1 MKCFTV
7 TLEFLQKNKILKI
20 RRRRFLKTIKFGTGL
35 KKKRSGTVDFHKRPL
50 GKLIEQL
57 NEGDTLVVTEISRL
71 GRSLNMIFDIIKEL
85 QNKKVRVIAIKNNF
99 DLNPQKKNDITAQVL
114 MFAFG
119 LSAQIE
125 RDWIWER
132 TKQGVI
138 VAKSKGKVIGRRK
151 GEMIYNI
158 KLRKHQRKIMRDYKS
173 GMSINA
179 IAIKYHVT
187 WVTAKRFITIYA
199 KMKKPA
205 PLTEKP
211 QKHGHPTYAELEYFK
226 KHI

>member
-1 MKCFTV
+1 MFYGYIRVSTEEQN
-7 TLEFLQKNKILKI
+7 LENQKKAISEKYKI
-20 RRRRFLKTIKFGTGL
+20 RKWIEE
-35 KKKRSGTVDFHKRPL
+35 KRSGTVDFHKRNL

-119 LSAQIE
+119 LSAQVLMFAFGLSAQIE
-125 RDWIWER
+125 RDLISER
-132 TKQGVI
+132 TKQGLI
-138 VAKSKGKVIGRRK
+138 VAKSKV
-151 GEMIYNI
+151 
-158 KLRKHQRKIMRDYKS
+158 KLRKYQRKIMRDYKS

-226 KHI
+226 THI

>member
-1 MKCFTV
+1 
-7 TLEFLQKNKILKI
+7 
-20 RRRRFLKTIKFGTGL
+20 
-35 KKKRSGTVDFHKRPL
+35 
-50 GKLIEQL
+50 
-57 NEGDTLVVTEISRL
+57 
-71 GRSLNMIFDIIKEL
+71 
-85 QNKKVRVIAIKNNF
+85 
-99 DLNPQKKNDITAQVL
+99 

-125 RDWIWER
+125 RDLISER
-132 TKQGVI
+132 TKQGLI

-151 GEMIYNI
+151 GEMIYNV

-179 IAIKYHVT
+179 IAVTYHVT

-199 KMKKPA
+199 KMKKLA

>member
-1 MKCFTV
+1 MFYGYIRVSTEEQN
-7 TLEFLQKNKILKI
+7 LENQKKAISEKYKI
-20 RRRRFLKTIKFGTGL
+20 RKWIEE
-35 KKKRSGTVDFHKRPL
+35 KRSGTVDFHKRNL

-57 NEGDTLVVTEISRL
+57 NESDTLVVTEISRL

-125 RDWIWER
+125 RDLISER
-132 TKQGVI
+132 TKQGLI

-151 GEMIYNI
+151 GEMIYNV
-158 KLRKHQRKIMRDYKS
+158 KLRKYQRQIMRDYKS

>member
-1 MKCFTV
+1 MFYGYIRVSTQEQN
-7 TLEFLQKNKILKI
+7 LENQKKAISEKYKI
-20 RRRRFLKTIKFGTGL
+20 RKWIEE
-35 KKKRSGTVDFHKRPL
+35 KRSGTVDFHKRNL

-114 MFAFG
+114 MLAFG

-125 RDWIWER
+125 RDLISER
-132 TKQGVI
+132 TKQGLI

-151 GEMIYNI
+151 GEMIYNV

-226 KHI
+226 THI

>member
-1 MKCFTV
+1 MFYGYIRVSTQEQN
-7 TLEFLQKNKILKI
+7 LENQKRAISEKYKI
-20 RRRRFLKTIKFGTGL
+20 
-35 KKKRSGTVDFHKRPL
+35 KKWIEEKKSGTVDFHKRNL
-50 GKLIEQL
+50 GKLINQL
-57 NEGDTLVVTEISRL
+57 NEGDVLVVTEISRL
-71 GRSLNMIFDIIKEL
+71 GRSLNMIFEIIKEL
-85 QNKKVRVIAIKNNF
+85 QNKQVRVIAIKNNF
-99 DLNPQKKNDITAQVL
+99 DLNPQKKNDITSQVL

-125 RDWIWER
+125 RDLISER
-132 TKQGVI
+132 TKQGLI

-151 GEMIYNI
+151 GEMIYNV
-158 KLRKHQRKIMRDYKS
+158 KLRKYQREIMRDYKG

-226 KHI
+226 TH

>member
-1 MKCFTV
+1 
-7 TLEFLQKNKILKI
+7 
-20 RRRRFLKTIKFGTGL
+20 
-35 KKKRSGTVDFHKRPL
+35 
-50 GKLIEQL
+50 
-57 NEGDTLVVTEISRL
+57 
-71 GRSLNMIFDIIKEL
+71 MIFDIIKEL

-125 RDWIWER
+125 RDLISER
-132 TKQGVI
+132 TKQGLI
-138 VAKSKGKVIGRRK
+138 VAKSKV
-151 GEMIYNI
+151 
-158 KLRKHQRKIMRDYKS
+158 KLRKYQRKIMRDYKS

-226 KHI
+226 THI

>member
-1 MKCFTV
+1 
-7 TLEFLQKNKILKI
+7 
-20 RRRRFLKTIKFGTGL
+20 
-35 KKKRSGTVDFHKRPL
+35 
-50 GKLIEQL
+50 
-57 NEGDTLVVTEISRL
+57 
-71 GRSLNMIFDIIKEL
+71 MIFDIIKEL

-114 MFAFG
+114 MFVFG

-125 RDWIWER
+125 RDLISER
-132 TKQGVI
+132 TKQGLI
-138 VAKSKGKVIGRRK
+138 VAKSKV
-151 GEMIYNI
+151 
-158 KLRKHQRKIMRDYKS
+158 KLRKYQRKIMRDYKS

-187 WVTAKRFITIYA
+187 RVTAKRFITIYA

-211 QKHGHPTYAELEYFK
+211 QKHGHPTYAESEYFK
-226 KHI
+226 THI

>member
-1 MKCFTV
+1 
-7 TLEFLQKNKILKI
+7 
-20 RRRRFLKTIKFGTGL
+20 
-35 KKKRSGTVDFHKRPL
+35 
-50 GKLIEQL
+50 
-57 NEGDTLVVTEISRL
+57 
-71 GRSLNMIFDIIKEL
+71 MIFDIIKEL

-119 LSAQIE
+119 LSAQVLMFAFGLSAQIE
-125 RDWIWER
+125 RDLISER
-132 TKQGVI
+132 TKQGLI
-138 VAKSKGKVIGRRK
+138 VAKSKV
-151 GEMIYNI
+151 
-158 KLRKHQRKIMRDYKS
+158 KLRKYQRKIMRDYKS

-211 QKHGHPTYAELEYFK
+211 QKHGHPTYAESEYFK
-226 KHI
+226 THI

>member
-1 MKCFTV
+1 
-7 TLEFLQKNKILKI
+7 
-20 RRRRFLKTIKFGTGL
+20 
-35 KKKRSGTVDFHKRPL
+35 
-50 GKLIEQL
+50 
-57 NEGDTLVVTEISRL
+57 
-71 GRSLNMIFDIIKEL
+71 MIFDIIKEL

-125 RDWIWER
+125 RDLISER
-132 TKQGVI
+132 TKQGLI
-138 VAKSKGKVIGRRK
+138 VAKSKV
-151 GEMIYNI
+151 
-158 KLRKHQRKIMRDYKS
+158 KLRKYQRKIMRDYKS

-199 KMKKPA
+199 KMKN
-205 PLTEKP
+205 L
-211 QKHGHPTYAELEYFK
+211 LR
-226 KHI
+226 

>member
-1 MKCFTV
+1 MFYGYIRVSTEEQN
-7 TLEFLQKNKILKI
+7 LENQKKAISEKYKI
-20 RRRRFLKTIKFGTGL
+20 RKWIEE
-35 KKKRSGTVDFHKRPL
+35 KRSGTVDFHKRNL

-114 MFAFG
+114 MFVFG

-125 RDWIWER
+125 RDLISER
-132 TKQGVI
+132 TKQGLI
-138 VAKSKGKVIGRRK
+138 VAKSKDKVIGRRK
-151 GEMIYNI
+151 GEMIYNV
-158 KLRKHQRKIMRDYKS
+158 KLRKYQRKIMRDYKS

-211 QKHGHPTYAELEYFK
+211 QKHGHPTYAESEYFK
-226 KHI
+226 THI

>member
-1 MKCFTV
+1 MFYGYIRVSTEEQN
-7 TLEFLQKNKILKI
+7 LENQKKAISEKYKI
-20 RRRRFLKTIKFGTGL
+20 RKWIEE
-35 KKKRSGTVDFHKRPL
+35 KRSGTVDFHKRNL

-57 NEGDTLVVTEISRL
+57 NEGDILVVTEISRL

-119 LSAQIE
+119 LSAQVLMFAFGLSAQIE
-125 RDWIWER
+125 RDLISER
-132 TKQGVI
+132 TKQGLI
-138 VAKSKGKVIGRRK
+138 VAKSKV
-151 GEMIYNI
+151 
-158 KLRKHQRKIMRDYKS
+158 KLRKYQRKIMRDYKS

-211 QKHGHPTYAELEYFK
+211 QKHGHPTYAESEYFK
-226 KHI
+226 THI